1 MSKLTAITLSNIRR
15 FGREVTIDFS
25 PGATV
30 LLAPNGTG
38 KTAVFEAI
46 ELALTG
52 TVARLQD
59 DLTPIIRDGNDDA
72 EVRLRFEDNERVIQI
87 GRHRPLQVH
96 GNLEAVFGNTNPADL
111 PFLLR
116 LTHLLDQRERDWFVH
131 ADAKAAGSQLAKL
144 PIGRDGAQANSV
156 LGAARR
162 HIKDQLNQS
171 TEQLNQVAAE
181 LEEWQRLLRER
192 DASAAQLESPL
203 KSQAELAEV
212 LVLIAETLRDVQ
224 FPALSGVE
232 SLAMA
237 RDALQQ
243 SISTR
248 LARIDARLTDLS
260 SVAGMLSSF
269 EAERERVFRL
279 QLDLT
284 TAASAAEAQRQEIA
298 RLSLGLTQRAN
309 QIEQYEQR
317 RSDVAQRIARLAE
330 EAKAK
335 SELDRRTQEL
345 GDAGTE
351 LAAAEAALVAL
362 RDGRQA
368 IERVNQLHESLRSK
382 QQVLVRAEHDLGQT
396 RQLIE
401 RWATVLQE
409 AESTH
414 RALGLAQEQLH
425 TTGQAYQEAVAGH
438 ARLERAEAEA
448 RSRMQAVSAAA
459 DSMRQAVSMVA
470 AHLPADRQDCPVC
483 GVLHGADELRQR
495 VQTSLSAIDP
505 LLAAAERDLHDATE
519 ALKHSEV
526 RAAEAKTALQLARA
540 AVSRVED
547 QRAALAAEVDAIRAN
562 RLVAADTI
570 DSARAIMSDRAV
582 QLGKAQQALADEL
595 SAAPKPVPLDEFT
608 KKKAELELATR
619 RLESARNAASEAH
632 IQLEHATRVYASA
645 RGGTEVGASLPEL
658 STAQSE
664 IDRGLA
670 TLQAAHRN
678 DGEAL
683 SRQQLQLDDLNSR
696 AIETEQQLAQALSR
710 LASIQASWKQL
721 SLPGDPSAEVAAAVE
736 AQITSERA
744 LLDRQAKQVEAV
756 EVEIVRW
763 QRAEQN
769 RLAQSILDR
778 RRGALTEE
786 AVTAQLNA
794 RVDEGEASIGHL
806 ARMSRALETLSS
818 LLSTEIGNIHDH
830 VVAVVPRWRALLKR
844 IVRDQRFAQTD
855 LEFYSHYKKEHASV
869 LVPLHGSPVPAPS
882 IASEAQMTDLQL
894 TFLLSMA
901 VRHHWSP
908 WRALLLDDPTQHH
921 DLVHAASVFDVLRDY
936 IADHGFQVVVA
947 THDAL
952 QARFLMRKLQNDGIP
967 SRLWTLTP
975 TAKGVTAIAGK

>member
-1 MSKLTAITLSNIRR
+1 MTKLTALTLSNIRR
-15 FGREVTIDFS
+15 FGPEVTIDFS

-52 TVARLQD
+52 AVARLQD
-59 DLTPIIRDGNDDA
+59 DLTPIIRDGNDQA
-72 EVRLRFEDNERVIQI
+72 EVRLRFEENERIIQLD
-87 GRHRPLQVH
+87 RHRPLQVH
-96 GNLEAVFGNTNPADL
+96 GNLAAVFGDTDPADL

-131 ADAKAAGSQLAKL
+131 ADAKTAGSQLAKL

-162 HIKDQLNQS
+162 HIKDQLNQT

-192 DASAAQLESPL
+192 DASAAELERPL

-212 LVLIAETLRDVQ
+212 LALIAETLRDVQ
-224 FPALSGVE
+224 LPTLSGVE

-243 SISTR
+243 GISAR
-248 LARIDARLTDLS
+248 LAQIDARLTDLS
-260 SVAGMLSSF
+260 SVVGMLSSF
-269 EAERERVFRL
+269 GAERDRVSRL
-279 QLDLT
+279 QLDLA
-284 TAASAAEAQRQEIA
+284 TAVGAAEAQRQEIE
-298 RLSLGLTQRAN
+298 RLSLGLTQRAS
-309 QIEQYEQR
+309 QIGQYEQR

-335 SELDRRTQEL
+335 SELDRRTREL
-345 GDAGTE
+345 GDAGSE
-351 LAAAEAALVAL
+351 LAAAEAALVTL
-362 RDGRQA
+362 RDRRQA
-368 IERVNQLHESLRSK
+368 IERVNQLHESFRSK
-382 QQVLVRAEHDLGQT
+382 QQVLGRAELDLRET

-401 RWATVLQE
+401 RWEAVLQE
-409 AESTH
+409 AESAH
-414 RALGLAQEQLH
+414 RALGLAQEKLQA
-425 TTGQAYQEAVAGH
+425 TGKAYQDAVADH

-448 RSRMQAVSAAA
+448 RSRLQAASAAA

-495 VQTSLSAIDP
+495 VQASLNAIDP
-505 LLAAAERDLHDATE
+505 LLGTAERELHGATE
-519 ALKHSEV
+519 ALKRSEAQV
-526 RAAEAKTALQLARA
+526 SDAKTALQLARA
-540 AVSRVED
+540 AVSRVES
-547 QRAALAAEVDAIRAN
+547 QRAALAAEGDAIRAN
-562 RLVAADTI
+562 RLVAADTV
-570 DSARAIMSDRAV
+570 DSARATMGDRAV
-582 QLGKAQQALADEL
+582 QIGVAQQALADEL
-595 SAAPKPVPLDEFT
+595 SAAPNPVSLDEFT
-608 KKKAELELATR
+608 QARAALESATQ
-619 RLESARNAASEAH
+619 RLESARHAAAEAH
-632 IQLEHATRVYASA
+632 LQLEHATRVYASA
-645 RGGTEVGASLPEL
+645 RGGTEAGASLSEL
-658 STAQSE
+658 STAQLE

-670 TLQAAHRN
+670 TLQAAHRS

-683 SRQQLQLDDLNSR
+683 SRQQLQLSDLDSR
-696 AIETEQQLAQALSR
+696 TIEIEQQLAQAQSR
-710 LASIQASWKQL
+710 LASIQASWKQR

-736 AQITSERA
+736 AQLASERA
-744 LLDRQAKQVEAV
+744 VLDRQSAQVEAV
-756 EVEIVRW
+756 GVEIFRW
-763 QRAEQN
+763 HRAEQN
-769 RLAQSILDR
+769 RLAQSMLDR
-778 RRGALTEE
+778 RRGALTEA
-786 AVTAQLNA
+786 AVSAQLST
-794 RVDEGEASIGHL
+794 RVDEGTASIGHL

-818 LLSTEIGNIHDH
+818 LLSAEIGNIHDH

-844 IVRDQRFAQTD
+844 IIRDQRFAQTD
-855 LEFYSHYKKEHASV
+855 LDFYSHYKKEHASV
-869 LVPLHGSPVPAPS
+869 LVPLHGSPVPVPS

-901 VRHHWSP
+901 VRHRWSP

-936 IADHGFQVVVA
+936 IADQGFQVVVA

-975 TAKGVTAIAGK
+975 SAKGVIAIAGK